1 MLLIPSAIAPTPR
14 ARVNRVLAAE
24 DTELV
29 IKPHATEA
37 AVINL
42 LYRFGLCGSLRD
54 SRSCSIVSGELPSCT
69 LQVCDHNTVATIS
82 VID

>member
-1 MLLIPSAIAPTPR
+1 MCISSIAPTPR

-42 LYRFGLCGSLRD
+42 LYRFVWFTKGLEVVFD
-54 SRSCSIVSGELPSCT
+54 SFWRTPVLYLAGM
-69 LQVCDHNTVATIS
+69 
-82 VID
+82 